1 MIKRHAAFGAI
12 AILFV
17 VTITAFSFWVASL
30 PKSEIISGDG
40 AVYSTLAENI
50 LTTGGYTWEGK
61 PFFER
66 EPGMPVF
73 LAGVY
78 AVFGAQNVMAV
89 FFIQAFLYLV
99 AVLIFCRAIRPSIGD
114 IAMCI
119 TAGVLLLSPLIL
131 KITFSLYRESLAL
144 SLFLFGISAL
154 ITWIHTRKGPF
165 AVIAGALLGCAIL
178 VYAPLLLLPIFL
190 LPFFFILKLRWQH
203 IVLFL
208 CAVGIV
214 CAPWVVRNIQLQ
226 GSPCFTG
233 CYRNV
238 LQWYVRAEQSE
249 QLFGLE
255 PLRCLY
261 AEYISRD
268 WSGRSPYCSFNAVWH
283 SKWPEGFV
291 GVPADA
297 EVTKVSQ
304 QKIFANFPNY
314 LWMSLF
320 EIVEFH
326 IPFVGAFGGTT
337 LNLAISL
344 GMLIVYIGCA
354 CWLWFLVRYRRR
366 PAVLE
371 VLLLLIMAYS
381 IALFALTDATPRYLV
396 PLFFCYAVLSGI
408 GFDQL
413 FHVICKRH
421 HPGIQ

>member
-1 MIKRHAAFGAI
+1 MIKHHVTFGILIILFALVVTAFG
-12 AILFV
+12 
-17 VTITAFSFWVASL
+17 FWVASL
-30 PKSEIISGDG
+30 PTSEIISGDG

-66 EPGMPVF
+66 EPGMSVF

-78 AVFGAQNVMAV
+78 GVFGAKNVMAV
-89 FFIQAFLYLV
+89 FIIQALIYLG
-99 AVLIFCRAIRPSIGD
+99 AVLLFCRVIRASVGDTATILTAAI
-114 IAMCI
+114 
-119 TAGVLLLSPLIL
+119 LLLSPVIF
-131 KITFSLYRESLAL
+131 KVTFSLYRESQAL
-144 SLFLFGISAL
+144 SLLLFVTSTC
-154 ITWIHTRKGPF
+154 ITWIRTQKIVF
-165 AVIAGALLGCAIL
+165 ALLAGVLLGAAML

-190 LPFFFILKLRWQH
+190 LPFFVLLKRKWQH
-203 IVLFL
+203 IALFL

-214 CAPWVVRNIQLQ
+214 CAPWVIRNINLQ

-255 PLRCLY
+255 PLRCLH

-268 WSGRSPYCSFNAVWH
+268 WSERSPYCSFNAVWH
-283 SKWPEGFV
+283 MKWPEGFV
-291 GVPADA
+291 GVPEDA
-297 EVTKVSQ
+297 VVARESQ
-304 QKIFANFPNY
+304 HKILANFPNY

-320 EIVEFH
+320 EIIEFH
-326 IPFVGAFGGTT
+326 TPFVGAFGGTT

-344 GMLIVYIGCA
+344 GMLFTYIGCA
-354 CWLWFLVRYRRR
+354 CWLVFLCIQRRR
-366 PAVLE
+366 PSVLE
-371 VLLLLIMAYS
+371 TLLILIMTYS

-413 FHVICKRH
+413 FHVICKRR

>member
-1 MIKRHAAFGAI
+1 MTKRSVIFGILI
-12 AILFV
+12 ALFV
-17 VTITAFSFWVASL
+17 VVTAAFSYWVSSL
-30 PKSEIISGDG
+30 PTSETISGDG

-50 LTTGGYTWEGK
+50 IKTGGYTWEGQ

-78 AVFGAQNVMAV
+78 SIFGLQNGMAA
-89 FFIQAFLYLV
+89 FLIQALLYLA
-99 AVLIFCRAIRPSIGD
+99 AVVVFCRVTRPSIGD
-114 IAMCI
+114 SATYI
-119 TAGVLLLSPLIL
+119 TAAVLLLSPLIF
-131 KITFSLYRESLAL
+131 KVTFSLYRESLAL
-144 SLFLFGISAL
+144 SLFLFVTSAL
-154 ITWIHTRKGPF
+154 ITWIRTRKIQF
-165 AVIAGALLGCAIL
+165 AALSGALLGCAIL

-190 LPFFFILKLRWQH
+190 LPFFFFLKLKWQH
-203 IVLFL
+203 IALFL
-208 CAVGIV
+208 CAVAIA

-255 PLRCLY
+255 PLRCLH

-268 WSGRSPYCSFNAVWH
+268 WSERSPYCSFNAVWH
-283 SKWPEGFV
+283 MKWPEGFV

-304 QKIFANFPNY
+304 QKILANFPNY
-314 LWMSLF
+314 LWISLF
-320 EIVEFH
+320 EIIEFH

-344 GMLIVYIGCA
+344 GMLITYIGCA
-354 CWLWFLVRYRRR
+354 CWLLFLVLHRRR
-366 PAVLE
+366 PSVLE
-371 VLLLLIMAYS
+371 TLLILIMAYS

-413 FHVICKRH
+413 FHVIRKRH